1 MADSLSAP
9 NHRSRQMRCRFTF
22 LALALAG
29 VHALADT
36 ASAQQEAPV
45 RRTIAEA
52 IARQGEPGAVTIA
65 GRASVAAGKLQA
77 TVFDIAVQDGSGGL
91 RVFSRVR
98 RIAVKEGDSIVA
110 TGHIKRYRGD
120 LELVAT
126 HVAVMPAPPRP
137 VPPRPLPTSLAQIAR
152 YPGQLV
158 RVHGRVTGTG
168 HSEGGQWL
176 RMRGNEPGGRDTITI
191 WVPANHGAQISLA
204 AIKPNDSLAA
214 TGIVAAYQ
222 DNSEDPIVW
231 QLIPRDTA
239 DVHVTAMSSA
249 FPIWML
255 WMTLGAALVVASA
268 VAVGRFTARRQMAA
282 LRETEVRY
290 RQLLAL
296 SPDAVIVH
304 ARGTILFTNPAAAQL
319 LGTASEQQLVGRML
333 AEFVHPDSHTAF
345 ESSVEPGTAPTSASV
360 PRIRAR
366 LLTESGGVVDVEV
379 TSSPCVY
386 HDKPAGVM
394 LARDIGAQLRHELDL
409 HALALVDELTG
420 LHNRRGFTLFAE
432 QELARARRHGHTPV
446 VVFADLD
453 GLKRIND
460 EHGHSAGDAA
470 LKLASLALQ
479 NVLRETDIVARWSG
493 DEFVALMG
501 EGGEVAA
508 NSIGERLDA
517 ALATL
522 APPGQPYRVSASVGT
537 CALDPTLPLAEA
549 MDRADAE
556 LYARKKRGRRTTRNT
571 PFHVDTVA

>member
-1 MADSLSAP
+1 MLC
-9 NHRSRQMRCRFTF
+9 RSTC
-22 LALALAG
+22 LALAFVGA
-29 VHALADT
+29 HALAST
-36 ASAQQEAPV
+36 ARAQQATPV

-52 IARQGEPGAVTIA
+52 IATQGEPGAVTIA

-77 TVFDIAVQDGSGGL
+77 TVFDIAVQDGTGGV
-91 RVFSRVR
+91 RVFSRAKRV
-98 RIAVKEGDSIVA
+98 AVHEGDSVVA
-110 TGHIKRYRGD
+110 TGHLQRYRGD

-126 HVAVMPAPPRP
+126 HVAVMRGAPRP
-137 VPPRPLPTSLAQIAR
+137 VPPRSLAASLAQIAR

-158 RVHGRVTGTG
+158 RVHGRVTATG

-176 RMRGNEPGGRDTITI
+176 RMRGTTQDGRDTVTI
-191 WVPANHGAQISLA
+191 WVPANHGARISLA
-204 AIKPNDSLAA
+204 AVKPNDSLVA

-222 DNSEDPIVW
+222 DNSDDPVVW

-239 DVHVTAMSSA
+239 DVRVTAMSST

-255 WMTLGAALVVASA
+255 WVALGTALVVAGA
-268 VAVGRFTARRQMAA
+268 VALGRFTARRQMAA

-319 LGTASEQQLVGRML
+319 LGVSSEQQMVGRAL
-333 AEFVHPDSHTAF
+333 AGFVHPDSRPAF
-345 ESSVEPGTAPTSASV
+345 ETAAEPGRSLALAGM
-360 PRIRAR
+360 PRVRAR
-366 LLTESGGVVDVEV
+366 LVTDTGGVVDVEV

-386 HDKPAGVM
+386 HDKPAVVM

-420 LHNRRGFTLFAE
+420 LHNRRGFILFAE

-453 GLKRIND
+453 GLKWIND

-470 LKLASLALQ
+470 LRLASLALQ
-479 NVLRETDIVARWSG
+479 TVLRETDIVARWSG

-501 EGGEVAA
+501 EGGESAA
-508 NSIGERLDA
+508 NSIVERLNA
-517 ALATL
+517 ALGAL
-522 APPGQPYRVSASVGT
+522 APAGQPFTVSASVGT
-537 CALDPTLPLAEA
+537 CALDPTLPLTEA

-556 LYARKKRGRRTTRNT
+556 LYAKKKRGRRSPTRNT
-571 PFHVDTVA
+571 PMHVDTIA

>member
-1 MADSLSAP
+1 MLC
-9 NHRSRQMRCRFTF
+9 RSTR
-22 LALALAG
+22 LALAIVG
-29 VHALADT
+29 VHVFADG
-36 ASAQQEAPV
+36 ASAQQAAPL

-52 IARQGEPGAVTIA
+52 IAREGEPGLISVA

-77 TVFDIAVQDGSGGL
+77 TVFDIAVQDGTGGV
-91 RVFSRVR
+91 RVFSRTKRLPV
-98 RIAVKEGDSIVA
+98 VEGDSIVA
-110 TGHIKRYRGD
+110 HGRIKRYRGD

-126 HVAVMPAPPRP
+126 NVAVIRGAPRP
-137 VPPRPLPTSLAQIAR
+137 IVPRTLPASLSQIAS

-158 RVHGRVTGTG
+158 RVYGRVTSTG

-176 RMRGNEPGGRDTITI
+176 RMRGSSLEGRDTVTL
-191 WVPANHGAQISLA
+191 WVPANHGAPISLA
-204 AIKPNDSLAA
+204 AIKPNDSLVA
-214 TGIVAAYQ
+214 TGIVAAYR
-222 DNSEDPIVW
+222 DNSEDPVVW
-231 QLIPRDTA
+231 QLIPRDTG
-239 DVHVTAMSSA
+239 DVVVTTMSSDL
-249 FPIWML
+249 PVWTL
-255 WMTLGAALVVASA
+255 WLALGAALVVVGA
-268 VAVGRFTARRQMAA
+268 VAVGRFTGRRQMDA

-319 LGTASEQQLVGRML
+319 LDTSSEQQLVGRAL
-333 AEFVHPDSHTAF
+333 TDFVHPDSRPAL
-345 ESSVEPGTAPTSASV
+345 ESAAEPAAAPAASA

-366 LLTESGGVVDVEV
+366 LLTAVGGTVDVEV

-386 HDKPAGVM
+386 HDKPAVVM

-420 LHNRRGFTLFAE
+420 LHNRRGFILFAE

-453 GLKRIND
+453 DLKRIND
-460 EHGHSAGDAA
+460 KHGHAAGDAA
-470 LKLASLALQ
+470 LRLASLALQ
-479 NVLRETDIVARWSG
+479 NILRETDIVARWSG

-501 EGGEVAA
+501 EGGEGAA

-517 ALATL
+517 ALAAL
-522 APPGQPYRVSASVGT
+522 APEGQPYTVSASVGT
-537 CALDPTLPLAEA
+537 CALDTTLPLTEA

-556 LYARKKRGRRTTRNT
+556 LYARKKRRRRSPSRTT
-571 PFHVDTVA
+571 PLHVDTIGGRR